1 MEHSWRSG
9 TRKQYATYL
18 EKWRRYCSTRSID
31 PICPPVEEGI
41 NFLAELY
48 DSGIG
53 YSAINTARSAI
64 SSIVTLANNMSFGT
78 HPMVCRFL
86 KGVFELKPSLPKYK
100 NIWDVNT
107 VLAYLS
113 NLHPP
118 PGLTLKDLTFKTTML
133 LALLSGQRCQT
144 LHLLSVSNMVLK
156 DDSCVFIINKLLKTS
171 RPGKHVSD
179 LTFTAYSPDN
189 RLCPIVCLSEYVKRT
204 SHLRKGS
211 DQLLVSFQKPHKP
224 VSTDTISRWLKTVL
238 EKSGIDTSVFKG
250 HSTRAASAS
259 AAATCKV
266 PLSTI
271 MDNAGWSNATTFG
284 RFYRKPIVTSSKAY
298 GQLLLE
304 NLHT

>member
-1 MEHSWRSG
+1 
-9 TRKQYATYL
+9 
-18 EKWRRYCSTRSID
+18 
-31 PICPPVEEGI
+31 
-41 NFLAELY
+41 
-48 DSGIG
+48 
-53 YSAINTARSAI
+53 
-64 SSIVTLANNMSFGT
+64 MSFGT
-78 HPMVCRFL
+78 HPMMCRFL

-250 HSTRAASAS
+250 HSTRAASTS
-259 AAATCKV
+259 AAAKCKV